1 MNYIC
6 RIVWSET
13 KACWQVACEA
23 DDDASTANS
32 PEDHSASCRGP
43 KQKGCASGAVK
54 ARLAFYLLL
63 GFRKHGRCFA
73 SRCITSGSGIRSVGV
88 DWRRKSSKMPG
99 RPRLLCLR
107 SPYLPHLSRPRQN
120 PLDPWLPVDRC
131 SSILGSSP
139 APHVGGFLMHF
150 LHYLSQNK

>member
-23 DDDASTANS
+23 DDDASTANC

-43 KQKGCASGAVK
+43 KQKGCAPGMVK
-54 ARLAFYLLL
+54 ARLAFYFLL
-63 GFRKHGRCFA
+63 GSREHGRRFTP
-73 SRCITSGSGIRSVGV
+73 RRVTSGSGIRSIGV

-99 RPRLLCLR
+99 RPSLLWFR
-107 SPYLPHLSRPRQN
+107 SPYPPHPSRPRQN
-120 PLDPWLPVDRC
+120 PLDPRLPADRC
-131 SSILGSSP
+131 GSILGSNQ
-139 APHVGGFLMHF
+139 APGCRG
-150 LHYLSQNK
+150 LSATPFALFKPK